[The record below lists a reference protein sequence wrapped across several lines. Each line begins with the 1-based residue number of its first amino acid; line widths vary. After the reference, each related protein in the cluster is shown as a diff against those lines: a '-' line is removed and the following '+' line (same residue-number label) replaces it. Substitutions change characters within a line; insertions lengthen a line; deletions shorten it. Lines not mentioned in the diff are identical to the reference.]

1 MRRMN
6 FVLAAAVMAGVWAA
20 APAAVARTAPPPPSA
35 VHAISAK
42 PPFSYE
48 DCLKAAKKHGESAR
62 YSKWHC
68 DQLVKKGWV
77 RHPKR

>member
-6 FVLAAAVMAGVWAA
+6 FVLAAAVMAGLWA
-20 APAAVARTAPPPPSA
+20 APAAVAEPPSAPPSA
-35 VHAISAK
+35 VHAPAAK

-62 YSKWHC
+62 YSRWHC

-77 RHPKR
+77 RLPKR

>member
-6 FVLAAAVMAGVWAA
+6 FMLAAVVMAGAWA
-20 APAAVARTAPPPPSA
+20 APAAVAQPVPAPPSA
-35 VHAISAK
+35 VHATSAK

-62 YSKWHC
+62 YSRWHC

-77 RHPKR
+77 RQPKR

>member
-1 MRRMN
+1 MN
-6 FVLAAAVMAGVWAA
+6 FVLAAVVMASAWA
-20 APAAVARTAPPPPSA
+20 APAAVAHTAPAPPSA
-35 VHAISAK
+35 AHAAPAK

-62 YSKWHC
+62 YGKWHC